1 MASHDYTFVTR
12 WRVRGTREDVWRVL
26 EDPSTLPQW
35 WPSVYLDVKQI
46 AGGTHDGVGREF
58 DLWTRGWLPYTLR
71 WRLRVSS
78 SQRPAGFS
86 IEASGDFVGTGEWT
100 FTQDDEFVDIV
111 YVWMI
116 RAEKPLLKYFSF
128 LFKPIFAA
136 NHRWA
141 MTQGEASLR
150 QELQR
155 RSR

>member
-26 EDPSTLPQW
+26 EDPATLPRW
-35 WPSVYLDVKQI
+35 WPSVYLDVKQT
-46 AGGTHDGVGREF
+46 AQGEPGGVGRVFE
-58 DLWTRGWLPYTLR
+58 LWTRGWLPYTLR

-78 SQRPAGFS
+78 SDRPAGFS
-86 IEASGDFVGTGEWT
+86 IEASGDFSGSGEWA

-111 YVWMI
+111 YVWKV
-116 RAEKPLLKYFSF
+116 RAEKPLLKYLSF
-128 LFKPIFAA
+128 VLKPVFAA

-141 MTQGEASLR
+141 MAQGEASLR